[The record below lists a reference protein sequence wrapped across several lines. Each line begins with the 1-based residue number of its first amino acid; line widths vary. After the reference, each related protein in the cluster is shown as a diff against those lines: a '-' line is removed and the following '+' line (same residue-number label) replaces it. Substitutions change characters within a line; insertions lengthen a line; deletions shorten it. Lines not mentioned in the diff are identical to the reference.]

1 MCGEFLG
8 RGLVRP
14 WRPYDSRYFDCKRR
28 RGDKIKARLTNTTI
42 VRSRV
47 AKSELTF
54 SMPTFAKMAVIA
66 ANAADN
72 RAQNVQE
79 EKKPEPISL
88 HL

>member
-1 MCGEFLG
+1 MA
-8 RGLVRP
+8 
-14 WRPYDSRYFDCKRR
+14 Y
-28 RGDKIKARLTNTTI
+28 KIKARLTNTTI

-79 EKKPEPISL
+79 EKKPEPMLFAPYSDQYL
-88 HL
+88 

>member
-1 MCGEFLG
+1 MA
-8 RGLVRP
+8 
-14 WRPYDSRYFDCKRR
+14 Y
-28 RGDKIKARLTNTTI
+28 KIKARLTNTTI

-79 EKKPEPISL
+79 EKKPEPMCLRLPDQSGPAQNPVGASL
-88 HL
+88 LAMTD